1 MVGVVES
8 YFFAAYDFSNA
19 SSAVIV
25 YKYMSTSPNDRD
37 EHQVPP
43 KTSSTVI
50 LLLLTMGDT
59 AWRMFIPVIGLLVL
73 GLLVDHELGT
83 KPWITIVGLIL
94 GIILAALLV
103 KRQFNKVKQ

>member
-1 MVGVVES
+1 
-8 YFFAAYDFSNA
+8 
-19 SSAVIV
+19 
-25 YKYMSTSPNDRD
+25 MSTSPNDRD

-59 AWRMFIPVIGLLVL
+59 TWRMFVPVIGLLVL
-73 GLLVDHELGT
+73 GLFVDQWLNT
-83 KPWITIVGLIL
+83 KPWIMIIGLIL
-94 GIILAALLV
+94 GVGLAALLV